1 MTPDEALEWLY
12 SSESTGIK
20 LGLENTNR
28 LLAACG
34 HPERQTRFLHVAGTN
49 GKGSTCAMLDAILR
63 RAGFRTG
70 LYTSPH
76 LVDFR
81 ERIRVDG
88 EMIPREDLASGLSR
102 LRDVVRD
109 WDHAPT
115 FFEISTVLALDYFA
129 RAKCDIVVLETGMGG
144 RLDSTNAVTPLVS
157 TITPIDMDHMQWLG
171 DTLEKIASE
180 KAGII
185 KPGIPVV
192 SAPQQPA
199 AAEVLRKTAAER
211 SSEIRFVAE
220 PCSHPIA
227 LAGAHQKWNAA
238 LAVETLRASGLEI
251 SESTIREGLLQTQW
265 PARFQRLGRFIVDG
279 AHNAHSAAALA
290 ITWREVFADRKA
302 TVVFGALAD
311 KAYPE
316 ILAHLEPL
324 AERFLFVPVENP
336 RSESPAAL
344 ARCVH
349 GPSQIHESLESA
361 LRAALDFSA
370 PILVTGSL
378 FLAGEALRIFAAPD
392 PNLFLT
398 QKNEPLGF
406 AFPLDVGDDAHRS

>member
-1 MTPDEALEWLY
+1 MTPDEALDWLHA
-12 SSESTGIK
+12 SEFTGIK
-20 LGLENTNR
+20 LGLENTER

-34 HPERQTRFLHVAGTN
+34 HPEKRTRFLHVAGTN

-81 ERIRVDG
+81 ERIRVNG
-88 EMIPREDLASGLSR
+88 EMIPCEDLAEGLTR
-102 LRDVVRD
+102 LRDAVRD

-129 RAKCDIVVLETGMGG
+129 RSGCDIVVLETGMGG

-199 AAEVLRKTAAER
+199 AAEVLRKSAAER
-211 SSEIRFVAE
+211 GAEIRFVSE
-220 PCSHPIA
+220 PCLHPLA

-251 SESTIREGLLQTQW
+251 SESAIREGLLQTDW
-265 PARFQRLGRFIVDG
+265 PARFQRVGRFIVDG
-279 AHNAHSAAALA
+279 AHNAHSATALA
-290 ITWREVFADRKA
+290 KTWREVFAERQA

-311 KAYPE
+311 KDYPE

-324 AERFLFVPVENP
+324 AARFLFVPVENP

-344 ARCVH
+344 APRVSR
-349 GPSQIHESLESA
+349 PSQIHATLESA
-361 LRAALDFSA
+361 LRAALDFSD

-378 FLAGEALRIFAAPD
+378 FLAGEALRIFDQNPALRAC
-392 PNLFLT
+392 
-398 QKNEPLGF
+398 
-406 AFPLDVGDDAHRS
+406 DAQVPG

>member
-1 MTPDEALEWLY
+1 MTSDEALEWLQA
-12 SSESTGIK
+12 SESTGIK
-20 LGLENTNR
+20 LGLDNTHR

-63 RAGFRTG
+63 CAGFRTG

-88 EMIPREDLASGLSR
+88 EMIPKEDLVEGVIH
-102 LRDVVRD
+102 LRNAVRD

-115 FFEISTVLALDYFA
+115 FFEISTVLAMDYFA
-129 RAKCDIVVLETGMGG
+129 RAGCDIVVLETGMGG

-199 AAEVLRKTAAER
+199 AAEVLKRTATDR
-211 SSEIRFVAE
+211 GSKIHFVSQAC
-220 PCSHPIA
+220 PYPVS
-227 LAGAHQKWNAA
+227 LKGSHQKWNAA
-238 LAVETLRASGLEI
+238 VALQTLRASGLEVQD
-251 SESTIREGLLQTQW
+251 SAIREGLLQTEW
-265 PARFQRLGRFIVDG
+265 PARFHRIGRFIVDG
-279 AHNAHSAAALA
+279 AHNAHSADALTT
-290 ITWREVFADRKA
+290 TWREIFADRQA

-311 KAYPE
+311 KDYPQ
-316 ILAHLEPL
+316 ILSRLEPL
-324 AERFLFVPVENP
+324 AARFLFVPVNNP
-336 RSESPAAL
+336 RSESPAVL
-344 ARCVH
+344 
-349 GPSQIHESLESA
+349 SQSVSCPVRVYSELE
-361 LRAALDFSA
+361 AALNAALNF
-370 PILVTGSL
+370 PEPVLVTGSL
-378 FLAGEALRIFAAPD
+378 FLAGEALQHFAQNPA
-392 PNLFLT
+392 LR
-398 QKNEPLGF
+398 
-406 AFPLDVGDDAHRS
+406 ACDAQSLR

>member
-1 MTPDEALEWLY
+1 MTPDEALEWLHA
-12 SSESTGIK
+12 SESTGIK

-34 HPERQTRFLHVAGTN
+34 HPETQTRFLHVAGTN

-88 EMIPREDLASGLSR
+88 EMIPREDLASGLTR
-102 LRDVVRD
+102 LRDEVRD

-144 RLDSTNAVTPLVS
+144 RLDSTNAVTPMVS

-211 SSEIRFVAE
+211 SSEIRFVSE

-227 LAGAHQKWNAA
+227 LAGAYQKWNAA

-290 ITWREVFADRKA
+290 KTWREVFADRKA
-302 TVVFGALAD
+302 TVVFGAFAD

-349 GPSQIHESLESA
+349 GPSQIHDSLESA

-378 FLAGEALRIFAAPD
+378 FLAGEALRIFAVPD

>member
-1 MTPDEALEWLY
+1 VTPDEALDWLHA
-12 SSESTGIK
+12 SESKGIK

-34 HPERQTRFLHVAGTN
+34 HPEKKTRFLHIAGTN

-63 RAGFRTG
+63 CAGFRTG

-88 EMIPREDLASGLSR
+88 EMIPREDLAEGLTR
-102 LRDVVRD
+102 LRDAVRG

-115 FFEISTVLALDYFA
+115 YFEISTVLALDHFA
-129 RAKCDIVVLETGMGG
+129 RSGCEIVVLETGMGG

-171 DTLEKIASE
+171 DTLEKIAAE

-185 KPGIPVV
+185 KPGIPTV

-199 AAEVLRKTAAER
+199 AAEVLRKTAADR
-211 SSEIRFVAE
+211 GAVIRFVSE
-220 PCSHPIA
+220 PCHLPIA
-227 LAGAHQKWNAA
+227 LAGSHQKWNAA

-251 SESTIREGLLQTQW
+251 SESAIRDGLLHTEW
-265 PARFQRLGRFIVDG
+265 PARFQRVGRFIVDG
-279 AHNAHSAAALA
+279 AHNAHSAAALVK
-290 ITWREVFADRKA
+290 TWSEVFADRRA

-311 KAYPE
+311 KDYPE
-316 ILAHLEPL
+316 ILSILEPL
-324 AERFLFVPVENP
+324 AKRFLFVPVDNP
-336 RSESPAAL
+336 RSESPTTL
-344 ARCVH
+344 ASRINH
-349 GPSQIHESLESA
+349 PSQIHATLESS
-361 LRAALDFSA
+361 LRTALDF
-370 PILVTGSL
+370 PEPVLVTGSL
-378 FLAGEALRIFAAPD
+378 FLAGEALGLFARNPA
-392 PNLFLT
+392 LR
-398 QKNEPLGF
+398 
-406 AFPLDVGDDAHRS
+406 ACDAQGLR

>member
-1 MTPDEALEWLY
+1 MTPDEVLDWLHA
-12 SSESTGIK
+12 SEFTGIK

-34 HPERQTRFLHVAGTN
+34 HPEKRTRFLHVAGTN

-63 RAGFRTG
+63 RAGFRAG

-88 EMIPREDLASGLSR
+88 EMIPREDLAEGLAR
-102 LRDVVRD
+102 LRDAVRD

-115 FFEISTVLALDYFA
+115 FFEISTVLALDHFA

-144 RLDSTNAVTPLVS
+144 RLDSTNTVTPLVS
-157 TITPIDMDHMQWLG
+157 TITPVDMDHMQWLG

-199 AAEVLRKTAAER
+199 AAGVLRETAAAR
-211 SSEIRFVAE
+211 GAEIRFVSE
-220 PCSHPIA
+220 PCPHPLS

-238 LAVETLRASGLEI
+238 LAVETLRASGLAV
-251 SESTIREGLLQTQW
+251 SESAIREGLRHTDW
-265 PARFQRLGRFIVDG
+265 PARFQRLGRFVVDG

-290 ITWREVFADRKA
+290 KTWTEVFAGRKA

-311 KAYPE
+311 KDYPE
-316 ILAHLEPL
+316 ILARLEPL
-324 AERFLFVPVENP
+324 AARFLFVPVENP

-344 ARCVH
+344 ARRVSRF
-349 GPSQIHESLESA
+349 SQIHDTLELA
-361 LRAALDFSA
+361 LRAALDFPD

-378 FLAGEALRIFAAPD
+378 FLAGEALRIFDQNPALRACD
-392 PNLFLT
+392 A
-398 QKNEPLGF
+398 EGLG
-406 AFPLDVGDDAHRS
+406 

>member
-1 MTPDEALEWLY
+1 MTPDEALEWLHA
-12 SSESTGIK
+12 SESTGIK

-63 RAGFRTG
+63 RAGFRAG

-102 LRDVVRD
+102 LRDAVRD

-171 DTLEKIASE
+171 DTLKKIASE
-180 KAGII
+180 NAGII

-199 AAEVLRKTAAER
+199 AAEVLRNTAVER
-211 SSEIRFVAE
+211 SSEIRFVSE
-220 PCSHPIA
+220 LCSHPIA
-227 LAGAHQKWNAA
+227 LAGVHQKWNAA

-251 SESTIREGLLQTQW
+251 SEATIREGLLQTQW

-279 AHNAHSAAALA
+279 AHNAHSAVALA
-290 ITWREVFADRKA
+290 KTWREVFADRKA

-324 AERFLFVPVENP
+324 AERFLFVPVENS

-349 GPSQIHESLESA
+349 GPSQIHDSLESA

-378 FLAGEALRIFAAPD
+378 FLAGEALRIFAVPD

>member
-1 MTPDEALEWLY
+1 MTPDEALDWLHT
-12 SSESTGIK
+12 SESKGIK

-34 HPERQTRFLHVAGTN
+34 HPEKKTRFLHIAGTN

-88 EMIPREDLASGLSR
+88 EMIPREDLAGGLTR
-102 LRDVVRD
+102 LRDAVRS

-115 FFEISTVLALDYFA
+115 FFEISTVLALDHFA
-129 RAKCDIVVLETGMGG
+129 RSGCEIVVLETGMGG
-144 RLDSTNAVTPLVS
+144 RLDSTNAVTPMVS

-171 DTLEKIASE
+171 DTLEKIAAE

-185 KPGIPVV
+185 KPGIPTV

-211 SSEIRFVAE
+211 GAEIRFVSE
-220 PCSHPIA
+220 PCPLPIA
-227 LAGAHQKWNAA
+227 LAGSHQKWNAA
-238 LAVETLRASGLEI
+238 LAVETLRASGLDI
-251 SESTIREGLLQTQW
+251 SESAIREGLLHTEW
-265 PARFQRLGRFIVDG
+265 LARFQRAGRFVVDG
-279 AHNAHSAAALA
+279 AHNAHSAAALVK
-290 ITWREVFADRKA
+290 TWSEVFADRRA

-311 KAYPE
+311 KDYPE
-316 ILAHLEPL
+316 ILSILEPL

-336 RSESPAAL
+336 RSESPTTL
-344 ARCVH
+344 ASRINH
-349 GPSQIHESLESA
+349 PSQIHATLESA
-361 LRAALDFSA
+361 LRAALDF
-370 PILVTGSL
+370 PEPVLVTGSL
-378 FLAGEALRIFAAPD
+378 FLAGEALGLFARNPA
-392 PNLFLT
+392 LR
-398 QKNEPLGF
+398 
-406 AFPLDVGDDAHRS
+406 ACDAQGLR